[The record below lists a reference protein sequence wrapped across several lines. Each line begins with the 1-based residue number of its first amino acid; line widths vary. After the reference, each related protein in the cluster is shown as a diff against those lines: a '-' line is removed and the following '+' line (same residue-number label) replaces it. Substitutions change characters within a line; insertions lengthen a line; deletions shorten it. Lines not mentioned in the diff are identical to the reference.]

1 MDENDKKRQ
10 ENDMAE
16 QIAYEIF
23 YSNRK
28 TLAVQIRAD
37 GSVVVRAP
45 KRMAKYKI
53 EAFLREKREWIL
65 THRKK
70 ALEAVEKKQ
79 ENRLNDEEQKA
90 AILNFLDN

>member
-16 QIAYEIF
+16 QISYEIF

-53 EAFLREKREWIL
+53 EAFLREK
-65 THRKK
+65 
-70 ALEAVEKKQ
+70 Q
-79 ENRLNDEEQKA
+79 D
-90 AILNFLDN
+90 